1 VRRAARV
8 DENHAGIVGC
18 LRACGVR
25 VQSLAGVGDGVP
37 DLLCLFR
44 GRLFLV
50 EVKNGERRP
59 SAQKLRESQKRW
71 HAEWAEA
78 PVYVACSLEDAV
90 HIAAQQGG
98 KA

>member
-1 VRRAARV
+1 VRAKRV
-8 DENHAGIVGC
+8 DANHASIAAC

-50 EVKNGERRP
+50 EVKNP
-59 SAQKLRESQKRW
+59 AQAPNKQRLRETQEKW
-71 HAEWAEA
+71 HAEWADA
-78 PVYVACSLEDAV
+78 PLYIASSLEDAV
-90 HIAAQQGG
+90 SIAAQQ
-98 KA
+98 

>member
-1 VRRAARV
+1 MRAKRV
-8 DENHAGIVGC
+8 DQNHAGIVGC

-50 EVKNGERRP
+50 EVKNH
-59 SAQKLRESQKRW
+59 AQPPNKRKLRDTQKDW
-71 HAEWAEA
+71 HADWADA
-78 PVYVACSLEDAV
+78 PLYIASTLEDAV
-90 HIAAQQGG
+90 AIAAQQGG
-98 KA
+98 T

>member
-1 VRRAARV
+1 VRRAARI
-8 DENHAGIVGC
+8 DGNHAGIVGC

-50 EVKNGERRP
+50 EVKNGQRKP
-59 SAQKLRESQKRW
+59 SAQRLKPLQEKW
-71 HAEWAEA
+71 HAEWADA
-78 PVYVACSLEDAV
+78 PLYVATSVEDAV
-90 HIAAQQGG
+90 AIAAQQ
-98 KA
+98 